1 MQCHKTINVNSQVTV
16 SDFVNRTE
24 NYYLAA
30 KQKSVLCSYDI
41 LVTVSNAPKREC
53 DVEVT

>member
-1 MQCHKTINVNSQVTV
+1 MWSATVGQLGSQIADT
-16 SDFVNRTE
+16 SRTRVAYIE
-24 NYYLAA
+24 
-30 KQKSVLCSYDI
+30 QKSVLCSYDI